1 MKHSKRAVQSD
12 PRDALRH
19 NPRIDKKVVRKHQV
33 LEKKL
38 QKLGIDTQP
47 RYSLSPPLGTSSS
60 RLHHRSRAAERP

>member
-1 MKHSKRAVQSD
+1 MKHSKRAIQSD

-19 NPRIDKKVVRKHQV
+19 NPRIDKNVVRKHQA

-38 QKLGIDTQP
+38 QKLGVDTQP

-60 RLHHRSRAAERP
+60 RLHHRARATGRS